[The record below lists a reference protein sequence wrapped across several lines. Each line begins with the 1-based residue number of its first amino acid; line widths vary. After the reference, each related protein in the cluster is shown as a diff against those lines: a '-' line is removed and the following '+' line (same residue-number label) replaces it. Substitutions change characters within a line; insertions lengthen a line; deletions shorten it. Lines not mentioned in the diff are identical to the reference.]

1 MTEIRGQVQRTD
13 DGGQKRRG
21 SYLLLVIGY
30 WLMAN
35 GLRALR

>member
-1 MTEIRGQVQRTD
+1 MTEDRR
-13 DGGQKRRG
+13 QKGRD